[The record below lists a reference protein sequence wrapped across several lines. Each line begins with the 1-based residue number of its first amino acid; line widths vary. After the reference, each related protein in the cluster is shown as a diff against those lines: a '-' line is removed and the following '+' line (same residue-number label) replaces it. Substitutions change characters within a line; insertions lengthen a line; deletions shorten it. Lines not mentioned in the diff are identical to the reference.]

1 MQTGKI
7 IKTDPDKRF
16 RSVLS
21 ASTLEGDTVR
31 NSSGEDLGKID
42 EIMIDIPTG
51 RIAYAV
57 LSFGGFLGMG
67 DRLFAIPWSVLKVDE
82 DNKCFLLNVDK
93 AILEKAP
100 GFDKSN
106 WPDMSDTTW
115 GSEVF
120 SYYHAQPYWENVK
133 EKTLRG
139 GGGY

>member
-1 MQTGKI
+1 MQPDKI
-7 IKTDPDKRF
+7 IKTDPDKKY

-21 ASTLEGDTVR
+21 ASTLAGNDVR
-31 NSSGEDLGKID
+31 NSSGEDLGKIS

-51 RIAYAV
+51 RVAYAV

-67 DRLFAIPWSVLKVDE
+67 DRLFALPWSILKVDE
-82 DNKCFLLNVDK
+82 DEKCFILDVDK
-93 AILEKAP
+93 QVLKNAP

-115 GSEVF
+115 GGKVF
-120 SYYHAQPYWENVK
+120 SYYHAEPYWETR
-133 EKTLRG
+133 EKTFRG